1 MLHAQIVL
9 CCVACSYLDIKQI
22 EVACLLFVGR
32 LPALHYVVYSLHSK
46 PFITLWVTKL

>member
-22 EVACLLFVGR
+22 EVACLLFVR
-32 LPALHYVVYSLHSK
+32 HLQVLHYIVYSLRSK
-46 PFITLWVTKL
+46 LFITLWVTKL